1 MRKGDDLLDSGDA
14 ARIVILVFLLVLSA
28 FFSSAETALTA
39 VNKLRVRT
47 LAGEGNKRAILVSR
61 LIEDSSKVLST
72 ILIGN
77 NIVNL
82 TASALTTSI
91 AMSHGSGLA
100 VSLATGALTLLIIIF
115 GEIAPKTLASRH
127 PEKLSFA
134 YAPLVRAICVIL
146 TPLVFVINILAKG
159 ILRLFGVK
167 KESSDD
173 HVTEGELRT
182 MVEVS
187 HEDGVI
193 ESEEREM
200 ITNVVD
206 FGDALAKDVMVPR
219 IDVSFAEESMSY
231 NDLLEAFKRDKY
243 SRMPVYRET
252 KDNVTGIINLKD
264 VFLNCTDK
272 RRFNIKN
279 YMREPF
285 FTYEFKK
292 TSELLAQMRE
302 EHISIA
308 IVLDEYGLTSGLITI
323 EDLLE
328 EIVGEIRD
336 EYDNDEVDVIRK
348 LSDDEY
354 ETDGTAK
361 LDDINEFF
369 GLNLESDDYDSIAGH
384 IIHKLGHLPE
394 VGESITIRPGEDP
407 DRQDAGDDEE
417 TGETPS
423 GDEAPAKEIIFTVDK
438 VDKNRI
444 DLVKIKIA

>member
-1 MRKGDDLLDSGDA
+1 MDSGDA
-14 ARIVILVFLLVLSA
+14 VRIVILVFLLVLSA

-39 VNKLRVRT
+39 VNKLKVRS
-47 LAGEGNKRAILVSR
+47 LASEGNKRAILVGR

-82 TASALTTSI
+82 SASALTTAI
-91 AMSHGSGLA
+91 ALSHGSGLV
-100 VSLATGALTLLIIIF
+100 VSIATGALTLLIIIF
-115 GEIAPKTLASRH
+115 GEIAPKTLASLH
-127 PEKLSFA
+127 PEKLSFS
-134 YAPLVRAICVIL
+134 YAPLIRAICVIL
-146 TPLVFVINILAKG
+146 TPIVFIINLLARG

-167 KESSDD
+167 KADKD

-219 IDVSFAEESMSY
+219 IDVSFAEEGMSY

-243 SRMPVYRET
+243 SRMPVYSES

-302 EHISIA
+302 AHISIA
-308 IVLDEYGLTSGLITI
+308 IVLDEYGVTSGLITL

-336 EYDNDEVDVIRK
+336 EYDNDEQDVIRK
-348 LSDDEY
+348 ISDEEY

-361 LDDINEFF
+361 LDDINDYF
-369 GLNLESDDYDSIAGH
+369 GLKLESDDYDSIAGH

-394 VGESITIRPGEDP
+394 VGESISIPL
-407 DRQDAGDDEE
+407 GDESEE
-417 TGETPS
+417 EHEAPAD
-423 GDEAPAKEIIFTVDK
+423 DEAPADEDSPSKQIVFTVDK

-444 DLVKIKIA
+444 DLVRIRIA